1 MRRTFN
7 MRTTQDRVNLLL
19 NHFGKE
25 RILENMLNEDL
36 VFCKGAAYS
45 SVHPHE
51 MNVIATFGF
60 NPKSRVDFKHS
71 FFKPDHNKFKEAFH
85 RIENDE
91 SKYLQIQLDDYYGFI
106 HQKNERQNKLLFT
119 DSLPV
124 FEAIGTM
131 AGGTMSRF
139 FVKEFFEEFEGVVSH
154 SYEVMIDV
162 GEYGNSG
169 FNTRST
175 NVATDDLFLQS
186 VQYFIKKYCKEDIT
200 IGELKKDLIGSI
212 SKYSLHEDIF
222 KFDFNPDD

>member
-1 MRRTFN
+1 
-7 MRTTQDRVNLLL
+7 MRTTQDRINLLL
-19 NHFGKE
+19 NHFGME
-25 RILENMLNEDL
+25 RILANMLNEDL

-51 MNVIATFGF
+51 MNVVATFGF

-106 HQKNERQNKLLFT
+106 HEKNDRENKMLFV
-119 DSLPV
+119 DSFPI
-124 FEAIGTM
+124 FKAIGKM
-131 AGGTMSRF
+131 AGGIMSQL

-154 SYEVMIDV
+154 SYEIMIDV
-162 GEYGNSG
+162 GGYGNSG
-169 FNTRST
+169 FNTLST
-175 NVATDDLFLQS
+175 DVANDELFLLS

-200 IGELKKDLIGSI
+200 IDELKKDLIGSI
-212 SKYSLHEDIF
+212 SKYSLHEDVF